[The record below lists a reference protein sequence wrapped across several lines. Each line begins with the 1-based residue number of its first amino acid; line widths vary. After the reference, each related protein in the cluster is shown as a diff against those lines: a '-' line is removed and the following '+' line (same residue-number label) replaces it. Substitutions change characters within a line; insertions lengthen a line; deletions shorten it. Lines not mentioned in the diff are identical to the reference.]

1 MKSQSQKRMQKKILA
16 YPAAALFIL
25 LTTLML
31 AINTAAQSDAPTGV
45 EISGNVTETAGSV
58 SPDNRTDEGGTIT
71 TMVLDVL
78 QQNPRWKAYV
88 GNLTGV
94 LTLDDALGQSIFR
107 WELGA
112 ESLTGEVYVSRSN
125 TVSWGD
131 IDCSNQ
137 TLIDDED
144 TFLGFSGTSADSVN
158 RTFNE
163 TTHPTITVGLLPLS
177 NCRSTSTYVNS
188 TAQSQALADFPLIL
202 LQDNDNVI
210 FATPINQGA
219 DSYNT
224 GTQADFQLIVP
235 DQVGDTTTYY
245 FYAEIGS

>member
-1 MKSQSQKRMQKKILA
+1 MKSQKTHGTEKQNRTYPTAAILIVITTIILA
-16 YPAAALFIL
+16 TNAL
-25 LTTLML
+25 
-31 AINTAAQSDAPTGV
+31 AQPTGV
-45 EISGNVTETAGSV
+45 DISGNITETAGSV
-58 SPDNRTDEGGTIT
+58 PPADRTDEGGTIT
-71 TMVLDVL
+71 TMILDVL

-88 GNLTGV
+88 GNPTGV
-94 LTLDDALGQSIFR
+94 LTLDDASGQSIFR

-112 ESLTGEVYVSRSN
+112 ETLTGEVYISRSDA
-125 TVSWGD
+125 VSWGD
-131 IDCSNQ
+131 IACSNQ

-144 TFLGFSGTSADSVN
+144 VFLGFSGTSADSVN

-163 TTHPTITVGLLPLS
+163 TTHPTITVGTTPLD

-188 TAQSQALADFPLIL
+188 TAQPQGSADFPLVLI
-202 LQDNDNVI
+202 QDTSNLVY
-210 FATPINQGA
+210 ATPINQGS

-224 GTQADFQLIVP
+224 GTQAEFQAIVP